1 MPPAFTLGPGVLQA
15 AVSTL
20 TTADS
25 ALGTVIA
32 GVAGPTTTVVA
43 PGSDS
48 VSIAQAAAIDAWAA
62 TLQTALA
69 NGQSYA
75 SQFVTNLSA
84 ASDTYTFAEASNAA
98 ASAASPGIGSGGIID
113 GIAGLLGGPSG
124 SLNGNPFSLSSNAA
138 NLTNINVGNWASAT
152 SDLFGMAGGG
162 LLPAGSDTI
171 GDAAASAAL
180 ASSTTPV
187 VGGVGG
193 FGAMPMVAG
202 MGQGTLVGNL
212 SVPPTWAG
220 GQVTPVVG
228 ATATPLQTVG
238 FTGAAPQA
246 AGGTGMAGMPGMVT
260 GGAGRSSGGFGA
272 PRYGVKPIVMPKP
285 ATV

>member
-43 PGSDS
+43 AGSDT
-48 VSIAQAAAIDAWAA
+48 VSIAQAAAVTAWAA

-84 ASDTYTFAEASNAA
+84 ASDTYTFSEAANA
-98 ASAASPGIGSGGIID
+98 ASAAASSSSGPGSIID
-113 GIAGLLGGPSG
+113 FISQLLGGPSN
-124 SLNGNPFSLSSNAA
+124 SLNGEPFSLSSNTA
-138 NLTNINVGNWASAT
+138 NLANINVGNWASAT

-220 GQVTPVVG
+220 GQVTPLAG
-228 ATATPLQTVG
+228 TSTAPLRTVG
-238 FTGAAPQA
+238 WTAAAPQA
-246 AGGTGMAGMPGMVT
+246 GAGTFIPGMPGMA
-260 GGAGRSSGGFGA
+260 GAGRGSAGFGA

>member
-32 GVAGPTTTVVA
+32 GVAGPTTTVLA

-48 VSIAQAAAIDAWAA
+48 VSIAQAAAVTAWAT

-75 SQFVTNLSA
+75 SQFVTNLSN
-84 ASDTYTFAEASNAA
+84 ASDTYTFAESANA
-98 ASAASPGIGSGGIID
+98 ASAAASSSSSPGSIID
-113 GIAGLLGGPSG
+113 FISQLLGGPSN
-124 SLNGNPFSLSSNAA
+124 SLNGEPFSLSSNTA
-138 NLTNINVGNWASAT
+138 NLANINVGNWASAT

-162 LLPAGSDTI
+162 LLPAASDTVG
-171 GDAAASAAL
+171 GDAAAAAAL
-180 ASSTTPV
+180 ASTTTPV

-220 GQVTPVVG
+220 GQVTPLAG
-228 ATATPLQTVG
+228 TSTAPLRTVG
-238 FTGAAPQA
+238 WTAAAPQA
-246 AGGTGMAGMPGMVT
+246 GAGTFIPGMPGMA
-260 GGAGRSSGGFGA
+260 GAGRGSAGFGA